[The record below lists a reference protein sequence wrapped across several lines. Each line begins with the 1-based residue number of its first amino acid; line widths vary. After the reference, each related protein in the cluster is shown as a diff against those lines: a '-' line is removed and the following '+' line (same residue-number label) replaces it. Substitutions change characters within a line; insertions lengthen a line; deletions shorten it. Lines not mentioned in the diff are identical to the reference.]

1 MTTATRSRIPGWVL
15 ALAGAGVLALVVL
28 IAVLTTGEAG
38 DRVTAEELA
47 GSPTVEG
54 EALPLAGDPAQDPA
68 VGEPS
73 PVVEGEGFDGT
84 TITVGEPGQP
94 ELLVFMASWCPH
106 CQDELPELVE
116 LIEQDRVPDG
126 VRMTTVV
133 TGLDENRDNW
143 PPDAWLEEEGW
154 TNPVLVDDVEAT
166 VAEAFGQPGTPYF
179 VAIDGEGQIAVR
191 VSGRLPQAMVANLLE
206 DLAAGA

>member
-1 MTTATRSRIPGWVL
+1 MATKTRSKVPGWMLAAGGVAVL
-15 ALAGAGVLALVVL
+15 LIAVL
-28 IAVLTTGEAG
+28 IAVLTAGESG

-47 GSPTVEG
+47 GSPEIDG
-54 EALPLAGDPAQDPA
+54 EALPLAGDPAQDP
-68 VGEPS
+68 VLGEPS
-73 PVVEGEGFDGT
+73 PVVRGEDFDGAPV
-84 TITVGEPGQP
+84 TVGEPGQP

-116 LIEQDRVPDG
+116 LMEQGRVPDE

-154 TNPVLVDDVEAT
+154 SGPVLVDDVDAS
-166 VAEAFGQPGTPYF
+166 VAEVFGQPGTPYF
-179 VAIDGEGQIAVR
+179 VAIDADGRIAVR
-191 VSGRLPQAMVANLLE
+191 VSGRLPQEMVANLLE
-206 DLAAGA
+206 DLAAGD

>member
-1 MTTATRSRIPGWVL
+1 MTTTTRSRIPGWVL
-15 ALAGAGVLALVVL
+15 VVAGAAVLGLVVL

-47 GSPTVEG
+47 GSPAVDG
-54 EALPLAGDPAQDPA
+54 DPLPLAGDPADDPA

-73 PVVEGEGFDGT
+73 PVVEGAGFDGT

-116 LIEQDRVPDG
+116 LRERGQVPDG

-133 TGLDENRDNW
+133 TGLDANRDNW

-154 TNPVLVDDVEAT
+154 TGPVLVDDVEAT

-179 VAIDGEGQIAVR
+179 VAIDAEGRIVVR

-206 DLAAGA
+206 DLAAGS